1 MSVEIAYP
9 VFRTTDA
16 AEALAIGRRL
26 MAVGIGADA
35 KVWLNARL
43 DTVEDVV
50 RVRDVLPGEA
60 WFNSAR
66 DLGVKWEDGKPV
78 DPPALYTGVRGADLP
93 ADPDSLSPYLPLQVD
108 LWGRPVGSVED
119 AFTAAMGRCLAE
131 LEWYGL
137 EWPEVPEEDLYRDLK
152 HAEVS
157 VQFHRRTRDWDER
170 ADDHTVFVH
179 VRATDDREYEAQ
191 RVTWVARHVGLGII
205 GPPDQH

>member
-1 MSVEIAYP
+1 MSSEIAYP

-26 MAVGIGADA
+26 MTVGIRPDA
-35 KVWLNARL
+35 KVRLDARL

-60 WFNSAR
+60 WLDSTR
-66 DLGVKWEDGKPV
+66 DLGVKWEDGK
-78 DPPALYTGVRGADLP
+78 P

-137 EWPEVPEEDLYRDLK
+137 EWPEIPEEDLYRDLK

-157 VQFHRRTRDWDER
+157 VQFHRRTRDWDQR

-191 RVTWVARHVGLGII
+191 RVTWVARHIGLGII